1 MNELVLGQIK
11 VSFVDKMGD
20 DLRVVNAA
28 RISFDNESDALSAK
42 DEKLIDY
49 LARNEHMSPFEH
61 CTLSIVVECP
71 LYIRSQ
77 IHRHRTFAYNE
88 VSRRYT
94 EEGIEFYLPE
104 VEDIRTQ
111 AASNKQA
118 SGEPLDEETAQ
129 IAQDWMRNVFE
140 NCLRVYHNLLQ
151 LGVSKEQARSV
162 LPQAL
167 MTRFYMTGN
176 LRNFA
181 HFVRLRD
188 HSHAQKEAQY
198 VARAIKQFMMEAF
211 PVATEALFRNGARS

>member
-11 VSFVDKMGD
+11 VSYVDHMGD

-28 RISFDNESDALSAK
+28 RISFANESDELTPK

-61 CTLSIVVECP
+61 CALSIVVECP

-94 EEGIEFYLPE
+94 EDGIEFYLPQ
-104 VEDIRTQ
+104 VDDIRTQ

-118 SGEPLDEETAQ
+118 SGVPLDEDAAE

-140 NCLRVYHNLLQ
+140 NCLRVYHNLLD

-176 LRNFA
+176 LRNFT

-188 HSHAQKEAQY
+188 HEHAQAEARY
-198 VARAIKQFMMEAF
+198 VARAVKQIMVERF
-211 PVATEALFRNGARS
+211 PVATEALFRNGVKV